1 MLLTASK
8 KHPKVSKDAAE
19 GLAGAAYAFIH
30 EHLIDAKAPLVHEIR
45 GALERNDENTISMAI
60 MNLLVK
66 DQSVATTFTALC
78 NHHACLRFE
87 DHYPTRSTLMGI
99 PVDQADPVTLSK
111 KQVRQLS
118 EWIRQSEFICPDGT
132 IYFHPTTVSLENL
145 MMAHPCEIARL
156 HDVIP
161 ALKRLPKHF
170 YKPAEHADEVA
181 QTQVLLMV
189 VVVPNDQDS
198 CWNIGSFDDA
208 EWWAAFA
215 RAASEV
221 LSKGL
226 SATAPP
232 LLLSDIMSGSIENNE
247 DEDQPDPEDEFSEA
261 LMNVILDLGTSELDA
276 VIDEQPD
283 DESLEIIL
291 CEAEENCRSL
301 HVEYR
306 SIGLSR
312 PEAFMMV
319 YDVMKRAGVLG
330 IMLNEEEDGL
340 DELGDSP
347 PDVVV
352 TH

>member
-1 MLLTASK
+1 MASK
-8 KHPKVSKDAAE
+8 KQPKVTKDTAE
-19 GLAGAAYAFIH
+19 KLAGAAYAFIH
-30 EHLIDAKAPLVHEIR
+30 EHLMDAKAPMVHGIR

-66 DQSVATTFTALC
+66 DQSVAMTFTALC
-78 NHHACLRFE
+78 NHHACLRFG

-118 EWIRQSEFICPDGT
+118 EWIRQSEIVCPDGT

-145 MMAHPCEIARL
+145 MMAHPCEIASL
-156 HDVIP
+156 HDAIP
-161 ALKRLPKHF
+161 ALMRLPKHF

-181 QTQVLLMV
+181 QIQVLLMV
-189 VVVPNDQDS
+189 VTVPNDQDS
-198 CWNIGSFDDA
+198 CWNIGAFDDV
-208 EWWAAFA
+208 ERWAAFA

-232 LLLSDIMSGSIENNE
+232 VLLSDIMSGNLDADE
-247 DEDQPDPEDEFSEA
+247 DEPGPEDEFSEA
-261 LMNVILDLGTSELDA
+261 FMNVILDLGTSELDA
-276 VIDEQPD
+276 EIDEPD
-283 DESLEIIL
+283 DESLEITL
-291 CEAEENCRSL
+291 YDAEENCRSL

-306 SIGLSR
+306 SVGLSR
-312 PEAFMMV
+312 SEAFMMV

-330 IMLNEEEDGL
+330 IMLNEEVDDL
-340 DELGDSP
+340 DLPDDFP
-347 PDVVV
+347 PDDVVM
-352 TH
+352 H